1 LSHPACDVARK
12 PTITY
17 NWWAGA
23 RLRRSD
29 PTATEYYE
37 QRQELVMRITALLA
51 VMLVASA
58 SQAAEPVVTRDVAY
72 AEPKNERQ
80 SLDIYAPSAGKNH
93 PVVLWIHGGGWRR
106 GDKRLVQQEPPAF
119 VDQGCV
125 FVAMN
130 YRFFPNVTLKQM
142 TGDVAKAIHW
152 IHDHIDSY
160 GGDPST
166 VLVMGHSAGAHLA
179 ALVSTD
185 DRYLKAE
192 GLPLSLIKGCVPVD
206 TAVYDAVAQVKSVA
220 GPRAGIYRDAF
231 GDEASQ
237 RELSPVTHV
246 AKDKQIPPFLIL
258 HVADR
263 ADSSHQSKLLAKA
276 LTDAGVSAKTFAG
289 EGKNHGTINSELGES
304 DDPPTKAVFEFVKS
318 VTKKQ

>member
-1 LSHPACDVARK
+1 MRSALVLAAVLTTSTLHVAE
-12 PTITY
+12 PTI
-17 NWWAGA
+17 
-23 RLRRSD
+23 
-29 PTATEYYE
+29 
-37 QRQELVMRITALLA
+37 
-51 VMLVASA
+51 
-58 SQAAEPVVTRDVAY
+58 TRDVAY

-80 SLDIYAPSAGKNH
+80 SLDIYAPTSGKNH

-106 GDKRLVQQEPPAF
+106 GDKRFVQQKPQAF

-206 TAVYDAVAQVKSVA
+206 TAVYDAAAQVKSVGA
-220 GPRAGIYRDAF
+220 QSARANIYREAF

-237 RELSPVTHV
+237 KELSPVTYV

-263 ADSSHQSKLLAKA
+263 ADSTGQSKLLTKA
-276 LTDAGVSAKTFAG
+276 LTDAGVAAKTFAG
-289 EGKNHGTINSELGES
+289 EGKNHGTINSELGDS
-304 DDPPTKAVFEFVKS
+304 NDPPTKAVFEFVKN
-318 VTKKQ
+318 VTKK

>member
-1 LSHPACDVARK
+1 
-12 PTITY
+12 
-17 NWWAGA
+17 
-23 RLRRSD
+23 
-29 PTATEYYE
+29 
-37 QRQELVMRITALLA
+37 MRIALLLTLILFA
-51 VMLVASA
+51 FTLH
-58 SQAAEPVVTRDVAY
+58 AAEPVITRDMAY

-80 SLDIYAPSAGKNH
+80 SLDIYAPPSGKQH

-106 GDKRLVQQEPPAF
+106 GDKRFVQQKPQAF

-125 FVAMN
+125 FVSMN

-152 IHDHIDSY
+152 IHDHIGSY

-206 TAVYDAVAQVKSVA
+206 TAVYDAAAQVKSVA
-220 GPRAGIYRDAF
+220 GQPARANIYRDAF

-237 RELSPVTHV
+237 RELSPVTYV

-263 ADSSHQSKLLAKA
+263 ADSSSQSKLLAKA
-276 LTDAGVSAKTFAG
+276 LNDAGVSAKTFAG

-304 DDPPTKAVFEFVKS
+304 DDPPTKALFEFVKS
-318 VTKKQ
+318 VTK